1 MFSRRKL
8 PALAA
13 CLLGLCLPRPAFAL
27 DGSRAVTQHAHEAW
41 MREEGLPSRTVLS
54 LAQSAEGYLWV
65 GTPEGLARFDGS
77 RFSRFTARSEP
88 RLPSR
93 EARRLLAG
101 PGGALWI
108 GTEGL
113 FRFAAG
119 EFETVVESEALPG
132 TLVQTLLPGRSGA
145 VVVVTDTAVVE
156 VAGGRSTPL
165 LTPDEAR
172 GARLTAALLDEAG
185 RLWFGTESHGLGR
198 KDASGVVFLTRRDG
212 LAADAVGPLAR
223 DRNGTLWV
231 GTPRGL
237 CAIEAGRIRRLG
249 VEDGLPSDL
258 VTALLPD
265 RDGNLW
271 IGTNRGL
278 GRLSGGR
285 LSSLSSR
292 DGLSGDAV
300 NCLLED
306 RDGSLWVGTE
316 QGGLTRLRDAPF
328 VVFGVPEGLAAEVVW
343 TVHEDPDGAIWVGGY
358 GGRVARLLGGRVES
372 LELPGDR
379 VNDRVSTLARDGS
392 GTLWAGT
399 LTGLVALRAGRF
411 VRQGPRGVPPGTV
424 KCLLAD
430 RRGRLWVGTTHG
442 LGCLGDGCPRPLG
455 TGDGLPGEVVRAFH
469 EDAAGRIWAGT
480 DGGLGRL
487 EGERFVAFNPEE
499 GPLPVWAIHEAEGG
513 VLWLGTPGK
522 GLARFDG
529 ASFRRITAA
538 DGLFDDV
545 VYTVLGDGAGRL
557 WMSSNNGVFRLGLA
571 EAEAFLA
578 GTAPSV
584 RCASHGT
591 ADGLRD
597 PECNG
602 GVQPAGLRGRDGRLW
617 FATASGVAVV
627 DPLRVGDGRPAPPV
641 AVESVQADGREVAGP
656 GLPAG
661 TGRLEVRYTALL
673 PADPAAVRFRHRLEG
688 FDEGWVEAGARRTAA
703 YTRLP
708 PGDYRFVV
716 QASYEDGGVS
726 SREASVRL
734 RLPPLFHQTAGF
746 RAAMA
751 GAAAGVGFLLYA
763 ARVRSVRRRYDE
775 VLSERT
781 RVARELHDTL
791 AQGLAAA
798 VVRIGNARE
807 ALPPG
812 AEASERHLLKA
823 EEAARQGLDEARRA
837 VWGLRSP
844 ALAQAALAQALA
856 AFARERAEGSGV
868 EVVVEGAGRERRL
881 PPDVE
886 AELLRIGQEAVVN
899 AVAHAR
905 PGRIRV
911 GVAYTKS
918 EVSVV
923 VEDDG
928 GGFDPNAP
936 AHERG
941 RYGLLGLRERAERL
955 GGRLTVR
962 SAPGGG
968 TLVAVT
974 VPS

>member
-1 MFSRRKL
+1 MFSCRKL

-13 CLLGLCLPRPAFAL
+13 WLLGLCLPRPAFAL
-27 DGSRAVTQHAHEAW
+27 DGSRAVTQYAREAW

-54 LAQSAEGYLWV
+54 LAQSADGYLWV

-77 RFSRFTARSEP
+77 RFACFTSRSSP
-88 RLPSR
+88 PLPSR

-101 PGGALWI
+101 PGGSFWI

-113 FRFAAG
+113 FRHAAG
-119 EFETVVESEALPG
+119 EFETVLRADALPG
-132 TLVQTLLPGRSGA
+132 AFVQALLPGRSGA
-145 VVVVTDTAVVE
+145 VVVVTDTEVVE
-156 VAGGRSTPL
+156 VAAGRATHL
-165 LTPDEAR
+165 LTPAEAR
-172 GARLTAALLDEAG
+172 GARPTSALLDGTG

-198 KDASGVVFLTRRDG
+198 KDASGVVFLARRDG

-231 GTPRGL
+231 GTSRGL
-237 CAIEAGRIRRLG
+237 CAIEGGRIRRLG

-278 GRLSGGR
+278 CRLSGGR

-300 NCLLED
+300 NCLFED

-316 QGGLTRLRDAPF
+316 QGGLNRLRDAPF
-328 VVFGVPEGLAAEVVW
+328 AVFGVPEGLPADVVW
-343 TVHEDPDGAIWVGGY
+343 TVHEDLDGAIWVGGY
-358 GGRVARLLGGRVES
+358 GERVARVLGGRVETF
-372 LELPGDR
+372 ELPGDR

-399 LTGLVALRAGRF
+399 LTGLVFRAGRF
-411 VRQGPRGVPPGTV
+411 RRYEGPGVPGGAV
-424 KCLLAD
+424 RCLLVD
-430 RRGRLWVGTTHG
+430 RSGRLWVGTTEG
-442 LGCLGDGCPRPLG
+442 LGCVGAGCPRPLG
-455 TGDGLPGEVVRAFH
+455 TVDGLPSGVVRVLH
-469 EDAAGRIWAGT
+469 EDSSGRLWAGT
-480 DGGLGRL
+480 DSGLGRL
-487 EGERFVAFNPEE
+487 EGGRVVAFNPKE

-522 GLARFDG
+522 GLVRFDG

-545 VYTVLGDGAGRL
+545 VYTVLGDASGRL
-557 WMSSNNGVFRLGLA
+557 WMSSNNGVFRLGRA
-571 EAEAFLA
+571 EADAFLA
-578 GTAPSV
+578 GTTASV
-584 RCASHGT
+584 RCVSYGAG
-591 ADGLRD
+591 DGLRD
-597 PECNG
+597 AECNG
-602 GVQPAGLRGRDGRLW
+602 GVQPAGFRGRDGRLW

-641 AVESVQADGREVAGP
+641 AIERVQADGREVAGA

-661 TGRLEVRYTALL
+661 TGRLEVQYTALL

-708 PGDYRFVV
+708 PGEYRFVV
-716 QASYEDGGVS
+716 QASCDDGGGS
-726 SREASVRL
+726 FAEASVRL
-734 RLPPLFHQTAGF
+734 RLPPLFHQTAAF

-751 GAAAGVGFLLYA
+751 AVAAGAGFLLYA
-763 ARVRSVRRRYDE
+763 ARVRSVRQRYDE

-798 VVRIGNARE
+798 VVQIGNARE

-812 AEASERHLLKA
+812 AEASQRHLLKA
-823 EEAARQGLDEARRA
+823 EEAARHGLDEARRA

-844 ALAQAALAQALA
+844 ALAQGALAQALA

-868 EVVVEGAGRERRL
+868 EVVVEGAGGERRL
-881 PPDVE
+881 SPEVE

-928 GGFDPNAP
+928 SGFDPNAP

-968 TLVAVT
+968 THVSVT